1 MDGEFSGRMKIFLN
15 DLLSMKNGEKPFT
28 ITLIDPISS
37 SFLHNPYHP
46 QEDKKAKKV
55 TRPRNEEE
63 DDFLGFEGM
72 NVDNY
77 K

>member
-1 MDGEFSGRMKIFLN
+1 VDGEFSGRMKIFLN

-37 SFLHNPYHP
+37 SFLQNPYHP
-46 QEDKKAKKV
+46 QEDKKAKRV

>member
-37 SFLHNPYHP
+37 SFLQNPYHP
-46 QEDKKAKKV
+46 QEDKKAKRV

-72 NVDNY
+72 YVDNY